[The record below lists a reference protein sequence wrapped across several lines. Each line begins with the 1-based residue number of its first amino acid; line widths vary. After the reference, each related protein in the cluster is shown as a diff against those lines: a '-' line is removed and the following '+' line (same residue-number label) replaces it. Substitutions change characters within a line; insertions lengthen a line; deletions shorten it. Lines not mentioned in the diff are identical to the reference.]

1 MTAFAKETYIFR
13 MRGQLDRARLENAVL
28 KVENRK
34 LLQRVRELEEKHL
47 DPSDPGANVVPN
59 PGGTD

>member
-1 MTAFAKETYIFR
+1 MPASAKDTYIFR
-13 MRGQLDRARLENAVL
+13 MRGQIDRALLENAAL

-34 LLQRVRELEEKHL
+34 LLQRVRELEELHL

-59 PGGTD
+59 YGGTD